1 MSVCIGVC
9 KHVPKSGG
17 KKEQLMQVC
26 ESIYEWIDVPHT
38 HPLKVRKN
46 QLKINRDQVQNKSSL
61 SGSIFGRN
69 INK

>member
-1 MSVCIGVC
+1 MYCVGVF
-9 KHVPKSGG
+9 KHVPKSCGE
-17 KKEQLMQVC
+17 KKNSW
-26 ESIYEWIDVPHT
+26 SIYECIDVPHT

-69 INK
+69 KNK